1 MFQSEKCQKTSN
13 FRLFSLV
20 FVTYFIQ
27 KSISQIEQKID
38 QLGGL
43 ERPEGFERKV
53 GEEQGKYIVDGE
65 EPL

>member
-1 MFQSEKCQKTSN
+1 MTDLHN
-13 FRLFSLV
+13 WTPYLN
-20 FVTYFIQ
+20 
-27 KSISQIEQKID
+27 QIEQKIE

-43 ERPEGFERKV
+43 ERPENFERKV

>member
-1 MFQSEKCQKTSN
+1 LDDWRFLHYTTKQVQDDWTPY
-13 FRLFSLV
+13 L
-20 FVTYFIQ
+20 
-27 KSISQIEQKID
+27 SQIEQKIE

-43 ERPEGFERKV
+43 ERPENFERKV